1 MSEDK
6 AVKEIVDF
14 GDQQVFNEATTYT
27 ALVFL
32 KNEKMDTM
40 KYCLMKK
47 LSENIEQMHEIRD
60 NASLDNSNLT
70 IFPFENEKLTKEPWV
85 FLSSAEDDI
94 VQKLSE
100 LPTLSDITQQIFV
113 GLQTSADPIYIVE
126 GKEKDSI
133 LEIKSKKL
141 NKNYVVEKEL
151 FKEILTGRDI
161 KRWKTNWQD
170 IISEKIKKNHILQ
183 VNIVG
188 GEPLLRPD
196 ILEVFNQ
203 ELPGKFTIVTN
214 GTYKLIPYSGLIN
227 YWISIDGSKEN
238 HDKIRG
244 KSFDKIEKNVIEY
257 VKDTKKKVWISM
269 TINTWNSKDVI
280 QVAEYWK
287 DLAESINFQFH
298 TPFMEKDP
306 LWIPYGDEKNKILNQ
321 IISLKKKYPNYVIN
335 EIKQLKLL
343 EATWGGDKNGPV
355 KCPNWAILV
364 LDHFADAK
372 TPCCLGSAKEG
383 DQKPM
388 CQNCGMSN
396 YSSLYARGIH
406 F

>member
-1 MSEDK
+1 MLE
-6 AVKEIVDF
+6 
-14 GDQQVFNEATTYT
+14 
-27 ALVFL
+27 
-32 KNEKMDTM
+32 
-40 KYCLMKK
+40 
-47 LSENIEQMHEIRD
+47 IEQSDKIHHDIRIAGKRGFYV
-60 NASLDNSNLT
+60 N
-70 IFPFENEKLTKEPWV
+70 IIKK
-85 FLSSAEDDI
+85 FLYDVDYWY
-94 VQKLSE
+94 L
-100 LPTLSDITQQIFV
+100 L
-113 GLQTSADPIYIVE
+113 
-126 GKEKDSI
+126 GK
-133 LEIKSKKL
+133 
-141 NKNYVVEKEL
+141 L
-151 FKEILTGRDI
+151 FKIKILKQKTPIFAILDVNNICNLHCEHCYWWLTRDGD
-161 KRWKTNWQD
+161 KPELTADNWRD